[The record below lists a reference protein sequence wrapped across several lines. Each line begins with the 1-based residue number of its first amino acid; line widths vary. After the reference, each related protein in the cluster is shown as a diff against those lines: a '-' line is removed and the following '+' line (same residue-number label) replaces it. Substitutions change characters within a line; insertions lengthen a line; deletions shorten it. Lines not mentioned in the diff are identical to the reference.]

1 MKRFLPII
9 IFFILIQGCK
19 TGIPKGIIQPD
30 KMEKVLFDIHV
41 VDGYIGTI
49 VNPDTTKIV
58 ASSYYNGIYKK
69 YGIDSALF
77 NKSMDY
83 YYTHPVILNDIYTKV
98 EKVFIAEKE
107 KYEKLKV
114 AAYEIQKGNNPS
126 LVILANLPP
135 AISKMA
141 MNANPFEFTLSSSRL

>member
-1 MKRFLPII
+1 MKKFLSII

-19 TGIPKGIIQPD
+19 SGIPKDIIQPN

-49 VNPDTTKIV
+49 INQDTTKIV

-83 YYTHPVILNDIYTKV
+83 YYTHPVILNDIYTNV
-98 EKVFIAEKE
+98 EKVFTAEKQ
-107 KYEKLKV
+107 KYDKKI
-114 AAYEIQKGNNPS
+114 AASITKQISNIPS
-126 LVILANLPP
+126 LVVIANLPP
-135 AISKMA
+135 LVSKMTIEI
-141 MNANPFEFTLSSSRL
+141 NPFNITTNISRL